1 MVTSVFSNSY
11 SNLNLTHWKKNIY
24 HDKTKL
30 YNNKA
35 VSHSYV
41 FKNLKQHGSK
51 VWESINDKCS
61 HVSVSRTQSL

>member
-1 MVTSVFSNSY
+1 M
-11 SNLNLTHWKKNIY
+11 KKKIY

-61 HVSVSRTQSL
+61 HVSVSRKQSL